1 MHYLCNLFS
10 FLSQTE
16 GYLSIN
22 RPTFDNRQPTTKLT
36 FLKKN
41 YFYFLLPLT
50 AVLAWFSSPGF
61 IFGDEY
67 VYAKNTVDLAQG
79 TFVNTGHHFDN
90 RFGLL
95 LPGVLFVKIFGTHY
109 SVFFLFPWLCFAVL
123 LWQVR
128 RFLARKNQDWADYT
142 VLLLSVNA
150 AFISLAGDV
159 SVDLVMT
166 VFMTAA
172 FLTFCEMREGL
183 LSQNIGGV
191 AVAFL
196 LFYAVFTKMTAVYC
210 YPFFLLLFIHDIS
223 KKKFISFWRTTILCG
238 LVFFTLYFAAYYF
251 MTGDAFYR
259 FHGLESTHGSGN
271 AVPWNYRNRPWQDLL
286 LRVTAYPPA
295 FFLFGLG
302 YGVPVILGTFSIFA
316 QRFYREA
323 GFPRLLLT
331 WLGVLTFCFWFGSSS
346 VTQYNPV
353 ILVERM
359 LLPMLIPLTVFAAYL
374 FLPENKIK
382 LTGRFVKIVR
392 FVCLLFL
399 LFALILLWQRPDK
412 WLGLVISSV
421 ALAALIFT
429 VKKEMQFTRP
439 LKILFFVLL
448 FFQILW
454 RVFFVLPDLPFFAER
469 AFFQKAAAENES
481 VFVLTDA
488 RTADCFPG
496 YFDFEIPHNV
506 KVAALGT
513 PVPQGFNGKI
523 FLHENKS
530 MQQTLRLSG
539 EKSKNSNFGPE
550 YCFTKITE
558 TQDFIIKEMQLCK
571 K

>member
-1 MHYLCNLFS
+1 M
-10 FLSQTE
+10 
-16 GYLSIN
+16 
-22 RPTFDNRQPTTKLT
+22 
-36 FLKKN
+36 
-41 YFYFLLPLT
+41 
-50 AVLAWFSSPGF
+50 LAWFSSPGL

-109 SVFFLFPWLCFAVL
+109 SVFFIFPWLCFAVM
-123 LWQVR
+123 LWQLR
-128 RFLARKNQDWADYT
+128 RFLARKNKALADFT
-142 VLLLSVNA
+142 VLLLSVNT

-183 LSQNIGGV
+183 LSQKLGGL

-210 YPFFLLLFIHDIS
+210 YPFFLLLFIYDVS
-223 KKKFISFWRTTILCG
+223 KKQYFAFWRTTI
-238 LVFFTLYFAAYYF
+238 FFGSLFFALYFAAYYF

-271 AVPWNYRNRPWQDLL
+271 AVPWNYRNRPLQDLL

-316 QRFYREA
+316 HRFYRRS

-374 FLPENKIK
+374 FLPIDKIN
-382 LTGRFVKIVR
+382 LTDRFVNTTR
-392 FVCLLFL
+392 FACLLFL
-399 LFALILLWQRPDK
+399 LYALILLWQRPDK
-412 WLGLVISSV
+412 WLGLVVSSLTLF
-421 ALAALIFT
+421 ALVFA
-429 VKKEMQFTRP
+429 VKKQMQFTRS
-439 LKILFFVLL
+439 LKITFFGLL

-454 RVFFVLPDLPFFAER
+454 RIFFIVPELPFFAER
-469 AFFQKAAAENES
+469 HIFQKAAAENES
-481 VFVLTDA
+481 VLVLTDT
-488 RTADCFPG
+488 RTTEYFPG
-496 YFDFEIPHNV
+496 YFDFKIPNNV
-506 KVAALGT
+506 KVAAFGT
-513 PVPQGFNGKI
+513 PLPQVFNGK
-523 FLHENKS
+523 FLLHENKS
-530 MQQTLRLSG
+530 MQKTLSLSG
-539 EKSKNSNFGPE
+539 TEGRQP
-550 YCFTKITE
+550 KIAEDLCLTE
-558 TQDFIIKEMQLCK
+558 IERDEEFVISEASDCK
-571 K
+571 